1 MDSGY
6 FRLFYGIMDV
16 QRILIRS
23 FFSVNNEIQQPSLL
37 ILNLVR
43 NGIEAMNARGKLT
56 ITTSLEKNEVI
67 LKVRNQGKGIPPHIM
82 EKLGTPFF
90 TTKENGTGLGLT
102 VCRSIVAKHKADLS
116 IDTSINGTIVIVR
129 FKNG

>member
-1 MDSGY
+1 M
-6 FRLFYGIMDV
+6 
-16 QRILIRS
+16 IRS
-23 FFSVNNEIQQPSLL
+23 FFSVNNKFQQPSLL

-43 NGIEAMNARGKLT
+43 NSIEAMKARGKLT
-56 ITTSLEKNEVI
+56 ITTSLENNKVI
-67 LKVRNQGKGIPPHIM
+67 LKVRNQGKGISPHIM